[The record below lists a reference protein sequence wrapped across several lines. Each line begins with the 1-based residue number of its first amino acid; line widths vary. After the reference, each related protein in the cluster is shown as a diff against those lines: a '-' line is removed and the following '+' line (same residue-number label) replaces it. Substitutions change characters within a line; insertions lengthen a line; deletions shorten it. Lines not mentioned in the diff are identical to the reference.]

1 MPKKIAI
8 TTPTG
13 KNGSALTKRLLDAA
27 EENDL
32 EIVLLARDPEKVR
45 EFTERG
51 ARVEKGNL
59 DDAAFVTRATG
70 GMDALFWLTPQNFEP
85 GEEVRA
91 GYNRYGRVAAE
102 AVKRNGIPHVVHLSG
117 FVTEKEGE
125 AGQIVDGLADVER
138 LLNEAATNVTHVR
151 AAFFF
156 ENYLG
161 QLEPIK
167 NQGNVYMPVK
177 AETRLAMVATRDI
190 ADVAARELLT
200 LDWSGRRV
208 VSAMGPKDLTFSE
221 AATALSEGIGR
232 HVSHI
237 TVEPEQ
243 ARESMLG
250 SGMSPGLTDGFLSI
264 FAAGDAGLL
273 RWERDASSTTPTT
286 LEEFARTVVRPMLA

>member
-1 MPKKIAI
+1 MTTKIAI

-13 KNGSALTKRLLDAA
+13 KSGRYLTERLLDAVT
-27 EENDL
+27 EQQL
-32 EIVLLARDPEKVR
+32 EIVLRARDPEGVR
-45 EFTERG
+45 SFTERG
-51 ARVEKGNL
+51 ARVEKGSL
-59 DDAAFVTRATG
+59 DDAGFVARATEG
-70 GMDALFWLTPQNFEP
+70 VDALYWLTPQNFEP

-91 GYNRYGRVAAE
+91 GYNRYGRIAAE
-102 AVKRNGIPHVVHLSG
+102 AVKGHGIRHVVHLSG
-117 FVTEKEGE
+117 FVTEKDGEG
-125 AGQIVDGLADVER
+125 GQIIDGLADVER
-138 LLNEAATNVTHVR
+138 LLNEAATNITHLR
-151 AAFFF
+151 AAFYF

-161 QLEPIK
+161 QIDSIK
-167 NQGNVYMPVK
+167 NQGSVYMPVK
-177 AETRLAMVATRDI
+177 AETRVAMVATQDI

-208 VSAMGPKDLTFSE
+208 VSAMGPKDLTFGE
-221 AATALSEGIGR
+221 AATALSEGVGR

>member
-1 MPKKIAI
+1 MTTKIAI

-13 KNGSALTKRLLDAA
+13 KNGSAVTKRLLDAA
-27 EENDL
+27 EENEL

-51 ARVEKGNL
+51 ARVEKGSQ
-59 DDAAFVTRATG
+59 DDGAFVARATEG
-70 GMDALFWLTPQNFEP
+70 VDALFWVTPQNFEP

-138 LLNEAATNVTHVR
+138 LLNDAATNITHVR

-177 AETRLAMVATRDI
+177 AETGVAMVGTQDI
-190 ADVAARELLT
+190 ASVAARELLA

-208 VSAMGPKDLTFSE
+208 VSAMGPKDLTFGE
-221 AATALSEGIGR
+221 AAAEISKGIGR
-232 HVSHI
+232 QVSHV
-237 TVEPEQ
+237 TVTSEQ

-250 SGMSPGLTDGFLSI
+250 SGMSPGLTDGFVAI

-273 RWERDASSTTPTT
+273 RWIRDASSTTPTT
-286 LEEFARTVVRPMLA
+286 LEEFARTVMGPMLG

>member
-1 MPKKIAI
+1 MTTKIAI

-13 KNGSALTKRLLDAA
+13 KSGRYLTERLLDAVT
-27 EENDL
+27 EKQL
-32 EIVLLARDPEKVR
+32 EIVLLARDPERVR
-45 EFTERG
+45 SFTERG
-51 ARVEKGNL
+51 ARVEKGSL
-59 DDAAFVTRATG
+59 DDAGFVARATEG
-70 GMDALFWLTPQNFEP
+70 VDALYWLTPQNFEP

-91 GYNRYGRVAAE
+91 GYNRYGRIAAE
-102 AVKRNGIPHVVHLSG
+102 AVKGNGIRHVVHLSG
-117 FVTEKEGE
+117 FVTEKDGEG
-125 AGQIVDGLADVER
+125 GQIIDGLADVER
-138 LLNEAATNVTHVR
+138 LLNEAATNITHLR
-151 AAFFF
+151 AAFYF

-161 QLEPIK
+161 QIDSIK
-167 NQGNVYMPVK
+167 NQGSVYMPVK
-177 AETRLAMVATRDI
+177 AETRVAMVATQDI

-208 VSAMGPKDLTFSE
+208 VSAMGPKDLTFGE
-221 AATALSEGIGR
+221 AATALSEGVGR
-232 HVSHI
+232 QVSHI